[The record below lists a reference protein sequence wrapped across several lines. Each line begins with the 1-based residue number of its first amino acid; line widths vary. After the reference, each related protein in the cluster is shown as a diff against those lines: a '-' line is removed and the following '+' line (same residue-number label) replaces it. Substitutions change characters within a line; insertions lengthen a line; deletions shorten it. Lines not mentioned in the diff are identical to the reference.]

1 MDEML
6 KEKVAL
12 VTGSGRGIGKA
23 IALKLASSGAD
34 VVVCDIDEDSAVS
47 TCNQIKEMGRKSE
60 AFKVDVTDFDG
71 IAAMMNTVLENF
83 EKVDILVNN
92 AGITRDKNIFLMA
105 KEEWDSVI
113 GINLTG
119 YFNVTR
125 NIVMPML
132 KNKNGSILNI
142 ASVSGLIGLPG
153 QANYCSSKH
162 GVIGFT
168 KSLSKEC
175 GRAKVTVNAIAP
187 GFIETEMTEKL
198 GEDRIK
204 EIKKTIPV
212 RRFGTVDEV
221 AELALFLVSDKARYI
236 TGQCFTIDGGLTS

>member
-1 MDEML
+1 MEEVS

-23 IALKLASSGAD
+23 IALKLASAGAD
-34 VVVCDIDEDSAVS
+34 VVVCDIDGDSAVS
-47 TCNQIKEMGRKSE
+47 TSNQIKEMGRKSE
-60 AFKVDVTDFDG
+60 AYKVDVTDFEGVAD
-71 IAAMMNTVLENF
+71 MMNKVLENF
-83 EKVDILVNN
+83 ENVDILVNN

-125 NIVMPML
+125 NIIMPML

-168 KSLSKEC
+168 RSISKEC
-175 GRAKVTVNAIAP
+175 GRAKVTVNCIAP

-221 AELALFLVSDKARYI
+221 AELSLFLVSDKARYI